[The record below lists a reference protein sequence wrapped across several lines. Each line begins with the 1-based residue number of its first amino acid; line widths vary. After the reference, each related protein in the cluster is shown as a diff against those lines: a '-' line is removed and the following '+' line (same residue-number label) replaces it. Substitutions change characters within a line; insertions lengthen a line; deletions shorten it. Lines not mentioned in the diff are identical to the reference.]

1 MNLESLAKRIGTS
14 KDNIEKWIK
23 EHLYRYTL
31 QESKDK
37 EFKKYIQDKLNLISI
52 LFLCLYFFELS
63 TFT

>member
-37 EFKKYIQDKLNLISI
+37 EFKKYIQDKLNLM
-52 LFLCLYFFELS
+52 
-63 TFT
+63 